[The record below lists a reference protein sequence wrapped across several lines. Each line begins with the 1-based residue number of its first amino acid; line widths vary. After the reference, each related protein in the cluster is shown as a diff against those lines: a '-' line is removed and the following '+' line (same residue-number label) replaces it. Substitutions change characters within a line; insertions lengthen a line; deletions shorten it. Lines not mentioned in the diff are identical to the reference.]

1 MGGEI
6 DGGPINGVRCQ
17 WEGSM
22 RGGLMG
28 EGGCQLGEGDRWGG
42 MLMGGGGNT
51 IRGKGTL
58 T

>member
-42 MLMGGGGNT
+42 MLMGGGGGEHN
-51 IRGKGTL
+51 
-58 T
+58 